1 MNILNN
7 KNCFINYDD
16 KLISDEGHL
25 TEWITN
31 EYIDNHGSSQQKLSF
46 IKKLLLKVD
55 HLKEAASQITYLP
68 PKELITNNRKD
79 ILYRIDFLNEIINKK
94 IPPKKTLYYQFVSD
108 PNRALKISADDMLK
122 NFITAYHEIKNE
134 SIKNPIPV
142 GKYDSEFINTRYI
155 LNNKKIWK
163 VYRNESKYQL
173 IDGAHRL
180 AIAEFLQ
187 HDKVPVKIFKPH
199 SFEIPNYTDYIGIKE
214 TEYKNK
220 II

>member
-7 KNCFINYDD
+7 KNCFITYDD
-16 KLISDEGHL
+16 KLTYDESHL
-25 TEWITN
+25 REWIIN

-55 HLKEAASQITYLP
+55 HLKESTSKTTYLP
-68 PKELITNNRKD
+68 TKKLITNNRKD
-79 ILYRIDFLNEIINKK
+79 ILYRIDFLNEIIKK
-94 IPPKKTLYYQFVSD
+94 KVSPKKTLYYQFVSD
-108 PNRALKISADDMLK
+108 PNRALKISPDDMVK
-122 NFITAYHEIKNE
+122 NFITAYHEIKNQ
-134 SIKNPIPV
+134 SIKKSIPV
-142 GKYDSEFINTRYI
+142 GKYDSEFVNTRYI
-155 LNNKKIWK
+155 LNSQKIWK

-187 HDKVPVKIFKPH
+187 HDKVPVKIFKPY

-214 TEYKNK
+214 TEYKNQ